1 MKVIVKRHPP
11 DELYHF
17 GVQGQ
22 KWGLRRYQNEDGS
35 LTDAGRQH
43 YGYSMS
49 REVNRLK
56 KYAKKEQNKEFK
68 SKKKA
73 NVAAKY
79 KRKKQK
85 IQFLTGYRYGSTGL
99 FAHQQ
104 GKYEAKADRLAYK
117 SLGFLAALPC
127 RWRAQWQISHD
138 SQAWKAGCSR
148 HCEWN
153 NLSPISPQQAGCSCS
168 NRRR

>member
-1 MKVIVKRHPP
+1 MEVIVKRHSP

-43 YGYSMS
+43 YGYTMS

-117 SLGFLAALPC
+117 SEKYKRKGSKLYEKMKEKYRNMPADTFKSSDLNYLKKY
-127 RWRAQWQISHD
+127 S
-138 SQAWKAGCSR
+138 SR
-148 HCEWN
+148 V
-153 NLSPISPQQAGCSCS
+153 LTT
-168 NRRR
+168 

>member
-1 MKVIVKRHPP
+1 MEKFKMEVIVKRYPP

-17 GVQGQ
+17 GIQGQ
-22 KWGLRRYQNEDGS
+22 KWGVRRYQNEDGS

-56 KYAKKEQNKEFK
+56 KYAKKEQKKEFK

-73 NVAAKY
+73 NIAARN
-79 KRKKQK
+79 KRRKQK
-85 IQFLTGYRYGSTGL
+85 IQFLTGYKYGGTGL
-99 FAHQQ
+99 FAHRQ

-117 SLGFLAALPC
+117 SEKYKRKGTRLYERMKEKYRNMPADTFKSSDLNYLKKY
-127 RWRAQWQISHD
+127 S
-138 SQAWKAGCSR
+138 SR
-148 HCEWN
+148 V
-153 NLSPISPQQAGCSCS
+153 LTT
-168 NRRR
+168 